1 MKIDYVL
8 LIFSLIAYINSGAV
22 LKAKIETEVKKKSLA
37 TTDEI
42 SVTISNSGDEQVT
55 AGTVTGFS
63 LVCSSPAKTVQLS
76 CPNTAAAIA
85 AKANDVDGT
94 ATVKCKPAAAEDTE
108 GTYVLTAAANAAVNS
123 VAVTVDTA
131 NSKNVILSAT
141 AESNTQNQTQTQT
154 PSGSSDSGNYH
165 KMPLVLF
172 TIIAL
177 LF

>member
-55 AGTVTGFS
+55 TGTVTGFS
-63 LVCSSPAKTVQLS
+63 LVCSSPAKTVQLE

-85 AKANDVDGT
+85 AKSGDVEGKT
-94 ATVKCKPAAAEDTE
+94 TVKCKPAAAEDTE
-108 GTYVLTAAANAAVNS
+108 GTYVLTATNAEVNS

-141 AESNTQNQTQTQT
+141 AESNTQTQTQT
-154 PSGSSDSGNYH
+154 PSGSTDSGNYH
-165 KMPLVLF
+165 KMSFVLY

>member
-8 LIFSLIAYINSGAV
+8 LIFSLIAYINSEAPL
-22 LKAKIETEVKKKSLA
+22 LKAKIATEVKKKSLA

-42 SVTISNSGDEQVT
+42 SVTISNSGDAPAP

-76 CPNTAAAIA
+76 CPNTADAIA
-85 AKANDVDGT
+85 AKTAGTDGT

-108 GTYVLTAAANAAVNS
+108 GTYVLTASSAKVGL
-123 VAVTVDTA
+123 VEVTVDTD
-131 NSKNVILSAT
+131 NSKNVVLSAT
-141 AESNTQNQTQTQT
+141 AESNTQTQT
-154 PSGSSDSGNYH
+154 PSGSTDSGNYH
-165 KMPLVLF
+165 KMSFVLY

>member
-8 LIFSLIAYINSGAV
+8 LIFSLIACINSEAT

-42 SVTISNSGDEQVT
+42 SVTISNSGDADAP

-63 LVCSSPAKTVQLS
+63 LVCSSPAKTVELE
-76 CPNTAAAIA
+76 CPSTTAAIA
-85 AKANDVDGT
+85 KKANDVDGT

-108 GTYVLTAAANAAVNS
+108 GTYVLTATSAKVGS
-123 VAVTVDTA
+123 VDVTVDSA
-131 NSKNVILSAT
+131 SKNVVLSAT
-141 AESNTQNQTQTQT
+141 AESNTQTQTT
-154 PSGSSDSGNYH
+154 SGSTDSGNYH
-165 KMPLVLF
+165 KMSFVLY

>member
-8 LIFSLIAYINSGAV
+8 LIFSLIAYINSQAAPS
-22 LKAKIETEVKKKSLA
+22 LKAKIATEVKKKSLA
-37 TTDEI
+37 KTDEI
-42 SVTISNSGDEQVT
+42 SVTITNSGDADAV

-63 LVCSSPAKTVQLS
+63 LVCSSPAKTVQLT

-108 GTYVLTAAANAAVNS
+108 GTYVLTATSAKVGE
-123 VAVTVDTA
+123 VDVTVDA
-131 NSKNVILSAT
+131 AASKNVVISKT
-141 AESNTQNQTQTQT
+141 AESENQSPTGTT
-154 PSGSSDSGNYH
+154 DSGNYH
-165 KMPLVLF
+165 KMSFVLY

>member
-8 LIFSLIAYINSGAV
+8 LIFSLIACINSEPAPS
-22 LKAKIETEVKKKSLA
+22 LKAKIATEVKKKSLA
-37 TTDEI
+37 KTDEI

-76 CPNTAAAIA
+76 CPNTAGAIA
-85 AKANDVDGT
+85 AKDSNNVEGT

-108 GTYVLTAAANAAVNS
+108 GTYVLTAAANAAVNN

-131 NSKNVILSAT
+131 NSKNVVISKT
-141 AESNTQNQTQTQT
+141 AESENQSPTGTT
-154 PSGSSDSGNYH
+154 DSGNYH
-165 KMPLVLF
+165 KMSFVLY

>member
-8 LIFSLIAYINSGAV
+8 LIFSLIAYINSDPAPS
-22 LKAKIETEVKKKSLA
+22 LKAKIATEVKKKSLA

-42 SVTISNSGDEQVT
+42 SVTITNSGDADAA

-63 LVCSSPAKTVQLS
+63 LVCSSPSKTVQLT
-76 CPNTAAAIA
+76 CPDTTAAIA
-85 AKANDVDGT
+85 AKANNVDGT

-108 GTYVLTAAANAAVNS
+108 GTYVLTATSAKVGS

-131 NSKNVILSAT
+131 ASKNVVISKT
-141 AESNTQNQTQTQT
+141 AESENQSPTGTT
-154 PSGSSDSGNYH
+154 DSGNYH
-165 KMPLVLF
+165 KMSFVLY

>member
-8 LIFSLIAYINSGAV
+8 LIFSLIACINSEAPS
-22 LKAKIETEVKKKSLA
+22 LKAKIATEVKKKSLA

-42 SVTISNSGDEQVT
+42 SVTITNSGDADAA

-63 LVCSSPAKTVQLS
+63 LVCSSPSKTVQLT
-76 CPNTAAAIA
+76 CPDTTAAIA
-85 AKANDVDGT
+85 KKTNNVDGT

-108 GTYVLTAAANAAVNS
+108 GTYVLTATSAKVGT
-123 VAVTVDTA
+123 VEVTVDA
-131 NSKNVILSAT
+131 ASKNVVISKT
-141 AESNTQNQTQTQT
+141 AESENQSPTGTT
-154 PSGSSDSGNYH
+154 DSGNYH
-165 KMPLVLF
+165 KMSFVLY

>member
-8 LIFSLIAYINSGAV
+8 LIFSLIASINSVAE

-37 TTDEI
+37 KTDEI
-42 SVTISNSGDEQVT
+42 SVTISNSGDAPVT

-63 LVCSSPAKTVQLS
+63 LVCSSPAKTVQLE
-76 CPNTAAAIA
+76 CPDTTAAIA
-85 AKANDVDGT
+85 AKANNVDGT
-94 ATVKCKPAAAEDTE
+94 VTVKCKPAAAEDTE
-108 GTYVLTAAANAAVNS
+108 GTYVLTATNAEVNS

-141 AESNTQNQTQTQT
+141 AESNTQTQT
-154 PSGSSDSGNYH
+154 PSGSTDSGNYH
-165 KMPLVLF
+165 KMSFVLY

>member
-76 CPNTAAAIA
+76 CPNTAGAIA
-85 AKANDVDGT
+85 AKDNNNVEGT

-141 AESNTQNQTQTQT
+141 AESNTQNQT
-154 PSGSSDSGNYH
+154 PSGSTDSGNYH
-165 KMPLVLF
+165 KMSLVLY
-172 TIIAL
+172 TIITL

>member
-1 MKIDYVL
+1 MKINYVL
-8 LIFSLIAYINSGAV
+8 LIFSLIACINSQAV
-22 LKAKIETEVKKKSLA
+22 LKAKIATEVKKKSLA

-42 SVTISNSGDEQVT
+42 SVTISNSGNAEAPV
-55 AGTVTGFS
+55 GTVTGFS
-63 LVCSSPAKTVQLS
+63 LVCSSPAKTVQLT

-108 GTYVLTAAANAAVNS
+108 GTYVLTATSATVGS

-131 NSKNVILSAT
+131 ASKNVVISKT
-141 AESNTQNQTQTQT
+141 AESENQSPTGTT
-154 PSGSSDSGNYH
+154 DSGNYH
-165 KMPLVLF
+165 KMSFVLY

>member
-1 MKIDYVL
+1 MKIDYIL
-8 LIFSLIAYINSGAV
+8 LIFSLIASINSLAE

-37 TTDEI
+37 KTDEI
-42 SVTISNSGDEQVT
+42 SVTITNSGDAEVT
-55 AGTVTGFS
+55 TGTVTGFS
-63 LVCSSPAKTVQLS
+63 LVCSSPSKTVQLE

-85 AKANDVDGT
+85 AKTASADGT

-108 GTYVLTAAANAAVNS
+108 GTYVLTATDAKVNG

-141 AESNTQNQTQTQT
+141 AESNTQTQTQT
-154 PSGSSDSGNYH
+154 PSGSTDSGNYH
-165 KMPLVLF
+165 KMSFVLY
-172 TIIAL
+172 TIITL

>member
-8 LIFSLIAYINSGAV
+8 LIFSLIACINSQAA

-42 SVTISNSGDEQVT
+42 SVTISNSGDT
-55 AGTVTGFS
+55 AAPAGTVTGFS
-63 LVCSSPAKTVQLS
+63 LVCSSPAKTVQLV
-76 CPNTAAAIA
+76 CPDTTAEIA
-85 AKANDVDGT
+85 AKTAGADGT

-108 GTYVLTAAANAAVNS
+108 GTYVLTATNAKVGE
-123 VAVTVDTA
+123 VAVTVDE
-131 NSKNVILSAT
+131 NSKNVVLSAT
-141 AESNTQNQTQTQT
+141 AESNTQTQT
-154 PSGSSDSGNYH
+154 PSGSTDSGNYH
-165 KMPLVLF
+165 KMSLVLY

>member
-8 LIFSLIAYINSGAV
+8 LIFSLIAYINSQAAPS
-22 LKAKIETEVKKKSLA
+22 LKAKIATEVKKKSLA

-42 SVTISNSGDEQVT
+42 SVTITNSGDADAA

-63 LVCSSPAKTVQLS
+63 LVCSSPSKTVQLT
-76 CPNTAAAIA
+76 CPDTTAAIA
-85 AKANDVDGT
+85 KKNNDNVDGT

-108 GTYVLTAAANAAVNS
+108 GTYVLTATSAKVGS

-131 NSKNVILSAT
+131 ASKNVVISKT
-141 AESNTQNQTQTQT
+141 AESENQSPTGTT
-154 PSGSSDSGNYH
+154 DSGNYH
-165 KMPLVLF
+165 KMSFVLY

>member
-8 LIFSLIAYINSGAV
+8 LIFSLIASINSLAE

-37 TTDEI
+37 KTDEI
-42 SVTISNSGDEQVT
+42 SVTISNSGDAPVT

-63 LVCSSPAKTVQLS
+63 LVCSSPAKTVQLE
-76 CPNTAAAIA
+76 CPDTTATIA
-85 AKANDVDGT
+85 AKSGDVEGKT
-94 ATVKCKPAAAEDTE
+94 TVKCKPAAAEDTE
-108 GTYVLTAAANAAVNS
+108 GTYVLTAAGNAAVNS
-123 VAVTVDTA
+123 VTVTVDTA

-141 AESNTQNQTQTQT
+141 AESNTQNQTQT
-154 PSGSSDSGNYH
+154 PSGSTDSGNYH
-165 KMPLVLF
+165 KMSFVLY